1 MCDFISWLE
10 DSKGVLHYLTDKECF
25 IDGVLS
31 PILEGCKDNDIIGHG
46 AIEKF
51 YGIKGKHVE
60 IREFWKLEKLPTEI
74 ADLVRTPEEFLK
86 NFGKMFNYFQADD
99 LRYVIRYA
107 PESYKELA
115 WNMLIKQG
123 QTNDDLAY
131 IIEYAPKPYQ
141 ELACKQLLKQE
152 PSNDDL
158 TYIIGSAPE
167 PYADLARKLFKK

>member
-25 IDGVLS
+25 IDGVLN

-60 IREFWKLEKLPTEI
+60 IRDFWKLEELPTEI

-99 LRYVIRYA
+99 LRYI
-107 PESYKELA
+107 
-115 WNMLIKQG
+115 IK
-123 QTNDDLAY
+123 
-131 IIEYAPKPYQ
+131 YAPKPYQ

-152 PSNDDL
+152 PSKYDL
-158 TYIIGSAPE
+158 TYIIEYAPK
-167 PYADLARKLFKK
+167 PYADFARQLLEGKRRICEE